1 MRVSTPLLAALLLAW
16 PLAGCRTYNQRVAA
30 PVAAFERGDFAAAEA
45 GFTEVNEG
53 FLRGAEAGMAAF
65 ADGRFLDA
73 RRHFNDALDASDDV
87 RERAALGA
95 ENAVEGVL
103 TLAINE
109 GQADYAGEGY
119 ERVMLHV
126 MLALTY
132 LAEGDAEGVLVESRR
147 VDDILTAEE
156 ELYDT
161 DYGAGG
167 IGHLLSAVAYELT
180 GQWGDAYIDY
190 QRLAE
195 KDLAPHL
202 VGPALARLSR
212 RLGRASD
219 IGRWEELYG
228 PAELPPDDAGT
239 VVLIAG
245 VGMGP
250 AKREIKL
257 DIPVKG
263 GVFSWA
269 VPEFGSGSG
278 LSSGLAL
285 VFPESGVRVES
296 DRVEDVAA
304 VSKENLSDRIALIAA
319 RSAARGLLKRQ
330 LADQMRDNKNG
341 QALGL
346 IADMFTVL
354 SERAD
359 LRAWRTL
366 PREWVAARAFLP
378 AGEFVEIELAE
389 TGGALARVPL
399 GTYRLAEGE
408 TMFVLARALDSGIV
422 AHVVGGELPPSP
434 ATESAPDPA
443 ASAADPATNPTPS
456 PAEPIGN
463 L

>member
-1 MRVSTPLLAALLLAW
+1 MRVTAPLLAAALLAW
-16 PLAGCRTYNQRVAA
+16 PLAACQSYNQRVKG
-30 PVAAFERGDFAAAEA
+30 PVGAFERGDFTSAET
-45 GFTEVNEG
+45 GFTDVNEG
-53 FLRGAEAGMAAF
+53 FLRGAEAGMSAF

-73 RRHFNDALDASDDV
+73 RRHFNGALDASDEIL
-87 RERAALGA
+87 ERAALGA
-95 ENAVEGVL
+95 ENAIEGVL

-147 VDDILTAEE
+147 VDDILTQEE

-180 GQWGDAYIDY
+180 GRWGDAYIDY
-190 QRLAE
+190 QRLADKE
-195 KDLAPHL
+195 LAPHL

-212 RLGRASD
+212 RLGRSSD
-219 IGRWEELYG
+219 IARWESIYG
-228 PAELPPDDAGT
+228 PAELPPDGAGT
-239 VVLIAG
+239 IVLIAG
-245 VGMGP
+245 LGMGP
-250 AKREIKL
+250 AKREIKI

-285 VFPESGVRVES
+285 VFPGSGVRVES
-296 DRVEDVAA
+296 DMVEDVAS

-319 RSAARGLLKRQ
+319 RSAARGLMKRQ
-330 LADQMRDNKNG
+330 LADQMRDNPNG
-341 QALGL
+341 DALGL
-346 IADMFTVL
+346 IADMFTIF

-366 PREWVAARAFLP
+366 PRQWVAARAFLP

-399 GTYRLAEGE
+399 GAYRVAEGE

-422 AHVVGGELPPSP
+422 AHVIGGELPPAPQIDPPPGAAAP
-434 ATESAPDPA
+434 APNQA
-443 ASAADPATNPTPS
+443 PS

-463 L
+463 P